1 MRFWPNAFYHRKN
14 YGAPKGSLWW
24 KKIRVSEKIWG
35 GRKKYIFNFF
45 AFSRKTFAFPRET
58 LRSLAKLLRS
68 LAKLLR
74 SLAKIFAFPRKTFAF
89 SRKII
94 CVPSQ
99 NICVLSQNYL
109 RSLAKLLRSL
119 AKPAEFG
126 QTLPVYFTAC
136 SGLYSSI
143 SSQWSGS

>member
-1 MRFWPNAFYHRKN
+1 MAI

-35 GRKKYIFNFF
+35 GRKKYIFYFF

-58 LRSLAKLLRS
+58 LRS